1 MVARRSRGI
10 NDIIIEI
17 NDVIVEISD
26 VVVEISDVVV
36 EISDVVVEI
45 SGDTIARERRLT
57 VIIVV
62 NPIVEGLVMP

>member
-17 NDVIVEISD
+17 NDVI
-26 VVVEISDVVV
+26 V